1 MPITLIIFDLDGTLV
16 DSSVDITDAINYA
29 LESHGMGRITV
40 ETAISLIGEGVT
52 RLIEKLVERD
62 PAWRGTFGK
71 EQLLARFLDYYSVH
85 LTDHTT
91 VYQGVR
97 ETLERLSGY
106 RKAVISNKRED
117 LSMSVLKNLDLW
129 RHMDLVVGSD
139 TTAERKPSPIPILY
153 VLDKFGAEKCD
164 ALIVGDSN
172 FDVEAGRA
180 AGIRTVGVTYGYRS
194 VDFLKDADF
203 IINKMEELIA
213 LVEGLSVAAH

>member
-1 MPITLIIFDLDGTLV
+1 MSITLIIFDLDGTLV
-16 DSSVDITDAINYA
+16 DSSVDITDAINCA

-40 ETAISLIGEGVT
+40 RTAISLIGEGVT

-62 PAWRGTFGK
+62 PAGRGTVSK
-71 EQLLARFLDYYSVH
+71 EQLLARFLDHYSVH

-97 ETLERLSGY
+97 ETLERLSAY

-117 LSMSVLKNLDLW
+117 LSVSVLKNLDLW
-129 RHMDLVVGSD
+129 RYMDLVVGSD
-139 TTAERKPSPIPILY
+139 TTSERKPSPIPILY
-153 VLDKFGAEKCD
+153 VLDKFGVGKGD
-164 ALIVGDSN
+164 ALVVGDSN

-180 AGIRTVGVTYGYRS
+180 AGVRTVGVTYGYRS

-203 IINKMEELIA
+203 IINKMEELVA
-213 LVEGLSVAAH
+213 VVEGLSVATR